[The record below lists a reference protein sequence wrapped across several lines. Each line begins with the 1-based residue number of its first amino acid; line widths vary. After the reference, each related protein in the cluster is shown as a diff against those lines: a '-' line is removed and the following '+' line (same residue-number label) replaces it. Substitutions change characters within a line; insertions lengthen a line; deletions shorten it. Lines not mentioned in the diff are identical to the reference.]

1 MSSLKQFLYDKSNKS
16 EIDQYFEDQARFL
29 LEKQK
34 LETIDN
40 FNGYFEFLN
49 NEFPTP
55 VYYDGRIYK
64 SVSHAFQAA
73 RSQEQHIREKIVR
86 ADTIMEMYEI
96 AAKVEDPPDWIK
108 IRLKIMETLVRD
120 KFRRNKELR
129 EKLRATENRNL
140 VNSYGDAS
148 TSNLFWGIVEGKG
161 QNQLGRILESVRS
174 DIHQNIELEKW
185 IFMTFNLEETK
196 NLLPRIQ
203 LEVIK
208 GDAKV
213 ESIKLESKSH
223 YFLGKLAGSDVLMAH
238 NSISRRHAA
247 LICDSSL
254 GLCILDLGSKGGSFL
269 NSEKI
274 DNCFPFRLKPNDTI
288 HFGVSTRRYKI
299 NFDYSEAERYLDRK
313 KKDIKKQA
321 EEMEILNNPSSNP
334 EAKKAIL
341 GVRVNDQ
348 IFVGGLPDNIAE
360 KDLKTFFTQFGEI
373 KDLTVPKDRHT
384 GKTKNF
390 AFITYKDQKFCDI
403 AIQNNGIAY
412 KDKKLRIKYSEKRGD
427 YEGNGD
433 RRDFGNKDRGN
444 REKHADAVKDN
455 VDKITRDVEK
465 RHKRYSRSPHNSRHQ
480 RKDDRRRRSRSRDKR
495 RDNRRRSRD
504 RSRSRSGRRS
514 VSKSKSRS
522 REREREKK
530 DLKKGNDKRDKRR
543 HKDGKDSDKSESR
556 SPSRSKT
563 KNKEKKKS
571 EERSNKKEKTK
582 KKSES
587 KSNSNSQSSSS
598 SSSSSEASGKGRKK

>member
-108 IRLKIMETLVRD
+108 FRLKIMETLVRD

-203 LEVIK
+203 LDVIK

-213 ESIKLESKSH
+213 ESLKLESKSH
-223 YFLGKLAGSDVLMAH
+223 YFLGKLSGSDVLMAH

-254 GLCILDLGSKGGSFL
+254 GLCMLDLGSKGGSFL
-269 NSEKI
+269 NNEKI

-299 NFDYSEAERYLDRK
+299 DFNYSEAEKYLDRK

-321 EEMEILNNPSSNP
+321 EEMEILNNPNSNP

-341 GVRVNDQ
+341 GVRINDQ

-373 KDLTVPKDRHT
+373 KELTVPKDRHS

-427 YEGNGD
+427 FEGNGD
-433 RRDFGNKDRGN
+433 RRDNKDRG
-444 REKHADAVKDN
+444 RERHADAVKDN
-455 VDKITRDVEK
+455 VDKIARDVEK
-465 RHKRYSRSPHNSRHQ
+465 RHKRHSRSPHNSRHQ
-480 RKDDRRRRSRSRDKR
+480 HRDDRRRRSRSRDKR
-495 RDNRRRSRD
+495 RDNKRRSRD

-522 REREREKK
+522 REREREKR
-530 DLKKGNDKRDKRR
+530 DVKKGNDKKDKRR
-543 HKDGKDSDKSESR
+543 HKDGKGSDKSESR

-571 EERSNKKEKTK
+571 EEKSNKKEKTK
-582 KKSES
+582 KKAES
-587 KSNSNSQSSSS
+587 KSNSNSGSSS
-598 SSSSSEASGKGRKK
+598 SSSSSEESGKGRKK